1 MIATTKKA
9 SKIQLIPICL
19 SMLLVIA
26 TTLASGTGGRAS
38 AAPLSQ
44 TIVRLNRLAYTTN
57 TGGRVCAKPATAGT
71 ETSVA
76 VTFPTNAATDYV
88 VNATPANWVATGV
101 ADTSLGATAWPNLSG
116 TAATTVSGKVVTW
129 TMSAGS
135 AMAVGTLYCF
145 DFNPTNAANV
155 LTTANNNTEN
165 TTGTV
170 QTQTSG
176 NTPLD
181 TGSYS
186 IGLASGA
193 VGQGDQIAITGGT
206 VPPTFKFTLSG
217 NTDAFTGPLSL
228 TAPVSTAGRNL
239 TIITNAANGYVVW
252 AKNTNAGTGAYT
264 GVGALRSV
272 TAVFSLA
279 GTAAVGTASRT
290 IANGSQDYGMGVTV
304 TTNGSATAAATAAY
318 DGTTNKVGTLDPT
331 GTFQPI
337 ARATSPTGTDVY
349 NIFERASMSP
359 TTEAATDYADTIY
372 LTGAGLF

>member
-1 MIATTKKA
+1 MKKHPNI
-9 SKIQLIPICL
+9 KPLPLIVAAAL
-19 SMLLVIA
+19 
-26 TTLASGTGGRAS
+26 TLASCSSLIGAHAS
-38 AAPLSQ
+38 AAPLTQ
-44 TIVRLNRLAYTTN
+44 TVVRLNRLAYTTN

-217 NTDAFTGPLSL
+217 NTDAFTAPISVG
-228 TAPVSTAGRNL
+228 APVATSGRTI

-252 AKNTNAGTGAYT
+252 AKDLNSGG
-264 GVGALRSV
+264 GLGALNSV
-272 TAVFSLA
+272 TAGNFKLV
-279 GTAAVGTASRT
+279 GVAAIGTASRVL
-290 IANGSQDYGMGVTV
+290 ANSVQDYGMGVAV
-304 TTNGSATAAATAAY
+304 TTNGSATTTANAAY
-318 DGTTNKVGTLDPT
+318 IDGGTSKVGTLDPVNY
-331 GTFQPI
+331 QPI
-337 ARATSPTGTDVY
+337 ASATSATGTDVLTV
-349 NIFERASMSP
+349 IERAASSV
-359 TTEAATDYADTIY
+359 TTKAASDYADTIT